1 MTNTKIV
8 KLLRP
13 LPANRTRESLENQF
27 LVEKELA
34 DRLRKANSIERK
46 AILSTMYDELFEKV
60 PDHSRL
66 SRRKS
71 ESETRDYNQS
81 KMSLLRR
88 FLTQDCT
95 LLEFGSGDCQFA
107 YECAKLVKQVVA
119 VEIVDQRPEGIKSPD
134 NFKLQIYDGD
144 EVLLES
150 DTIDVAFSDQ
160 LIEHLHSDDVNSHFI
175 SLYRIMKLGGVYLLR
190 TPHAFTG
197 PHDISKYFSDTP
209 QGFHM
214 KEYTFREIRDLT
226 RRIGFRK
233 IRCVMGI
240 KGRFSVFI
248 PFFYVATAE
257 AIISLSRGKLRRAL
271 SNRLL
276 PALTVAVY
284 K

>member
-1 MTNTKIV
+1 MTNKKNA

-34 DRLRKANSIERK
+34 DRLRKADSTERK
-46 AILSTMYDELFEKV
+46 VILSTMYDELFEKV

-71 ESETRDYNQS
+71 ESETRDYNES

-119 VEIVDQRPEGIKSPD
+119 VEIVDQRPKGIEAPD

-144 EVLLES
+144 AILLEDES
-150 DTIDVAFSDQ
+150 IDVAFSDQ
-160 LIEHLHSDDVNSHFI
+160 LLEHLHPDDVNSHFS
-175 SLYRIMKLGGVYLLR
+175 SLHRIVKPRGVYLLR

-209 QGFHM
+209 EGFHM

-226 RRIGFRK
+226 RSIGFRK
-233 IRCVMGI
+233 VRCVMGI

-257 AIISLSRGKLRRAL
+257 AIISKSRGKLRRAL
-271 SNRLL
+271 SNWLL
-276 PALTVAVY
+276 PALTIAVY

>member
-1 MTNTKIV
+1 MINRKNA

-34 DRLRKANSIERK
+34 DRLRKADSTERK
-46 AILSTMYDELFEKV
+46 VILSTMYDELFEKV

-71 ESETRDYNQS
+71 ESETREYNES

-119 VEIVDQRPEGIKSPD
+119 VEIVDQRPKGIEAPD
-134 NFKLQIYDGD
+134 NFNLQIYDGD
-144 EVLLES
+144 AILLE
-150 DTIDVAFSDQ
+150 DETIDVAFSDQ
-160 LIEHLHSDDVNSHFI
+160 LLEHLHPDDVNSHFG
-175 SLYRIMKLGGVYLLR
+175 SLYRIMKPRGVYLLR

-209 QGFHM
+209 RGFHM

-226 RRIGFRK
+226 RSIGFRNV
-233 IRCVMGI
+233 RCVMGI

-248 PFFYVATAE
+248 PFFYVTTAE
-257 AIISLSRGKLRRAL
+257 VIIAMSRGRLRRAL
-271 SNRLL
+271 SNWLL